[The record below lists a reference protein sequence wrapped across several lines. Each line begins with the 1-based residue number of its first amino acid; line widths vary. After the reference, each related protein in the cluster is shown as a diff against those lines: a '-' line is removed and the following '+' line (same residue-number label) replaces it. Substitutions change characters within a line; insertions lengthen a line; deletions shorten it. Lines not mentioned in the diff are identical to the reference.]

1 MTDLADF
8 EDLELLVAKIQKEL
22 APAAEVLHNQRLPGR
37 KSGRTRQIDVL
48 VKDRV
53 GQYEIHIV
61 IDCKDYK
68 KPADV
73 KSVEEFFGLVDD
85 VGAQKG
91 VLVCPSGFSAA
102 AKTRAEGLQIA
113 LYSPVDT
120 KLHKWTVN
128 PLVPTMVDF
137 RSAGIGVG
145 ISGSA
150 PYPFT
155 IPRDF
160 QFSKQVTDADGVGLG
175 SMFGIAIEKWN
186 SGELPI
192 EPGEH
197 ESLMI
202 FGDTPY
208 MENGHGM
215 IVPVEPSINLH
226 VKQELYFGQMPITK
240 ISGFKDEI
248 AGGVITNAFEV
259 GFVSPEEVTDTWKKI
274 EKIEDCDLPP
284 AFVIRGLIGWDEDF
298 PEANSVAVW
307 ESERRGVGSP
317 FGIP

>member
-1 MTDLADF
+1 MADF

-22 APAAEVLHNQRLPGR
+22 APASEVLHDQRLPGR

-53 GQYEIHIV
+53 GQYEIQIV

-73 KSVEEFFGLVDD
+73 KSVEEFLGLVDD

-120 KLHKWTVN
+120 NPHKWTVN
-128 PLVPTMVDF
+128 PLVPTMVDY
-137 RSAGIGVG
+137 RSAAIGVSLSM
-145 ISGSA
+145 SG

-155 IPRDF
+155 LPQDF
-160 QFSKQVTDADGVGLG
+160 QFSKQITDAEGIGLG
-175 SMFGIAIEKWN
+175 SMFGIAIAKWN

-197 ESLMI
+197 KNLMI

-208 MENGHGM
+208 MDNGHGM

-226 VKQELYFGQMPITK
+226 VKRELYFGHMPITK

-248 AGGVITNAFEV
+248 AGGVIANAFEV
-259 GFVSPEEVTDTWKKI
+259 GFVSPEEVSDTWNKI
-274 EKIEDCDLPP
+274 ESLEECELPP
-284 AFVIRGLIGWDEDF
+284 AFVVQGLIGWDEKY

-307 ESERRGVGSP
+307 DSEHRGAGTQ
-317 FGIP
+317 F